1 MKKFIMRQ
9 ITKILFV
16 KYLVQFV
23 RQVFFPGSKRYW
35 DNRYS
40 QGDNSGAGSY
50 GRLAEFKA
58 EILNKFV
65 AENNIRSVIEFGCG
79 DGNQLMLA
87 NYPYY
92 IGVDVSPKAIEIC
105 RKLFDIKRERE
116 ENCGKKFIVCQTT
129 KVKQQNWRF
138 H

>member
-1 MKKFIMRQ
+1 MKKFIIKQ
-9 ITKILFV
+9 IKKIPLLC
-16 KYLVQFV
+16 YLVV
-23 RQVFFPGSKRYW
+23 IIRQVLFPGSKRYW
-35 DNRYS
+35 DNRYC
-40 QGDNSGAGSY
+40 QGGNSGAGSY

-65 AENNIRSVIEFGCG
+65 TENNINSVIEFGCG

-105 RKLFDIKRERE
+105 RELFDIKRERE
-116 ENCGKKFIVCQTT
+116 L
-129 KVKQQNWRF
+129 R
-138 H
+138 